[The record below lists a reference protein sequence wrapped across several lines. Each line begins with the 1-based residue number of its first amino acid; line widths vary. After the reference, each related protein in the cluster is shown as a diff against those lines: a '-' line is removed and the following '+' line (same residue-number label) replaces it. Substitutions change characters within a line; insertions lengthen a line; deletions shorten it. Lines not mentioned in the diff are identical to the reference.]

1 MARMTVALDEQL
13 LDKARRLSGAKTKR
27 ETIELA
33 LRELVRRLRRRELAT
48 HAGTLK
54 LELTQEELRR
64 WREER

>member
-1 MARMTVALDEQL
+1 MTRMTVALDEQL